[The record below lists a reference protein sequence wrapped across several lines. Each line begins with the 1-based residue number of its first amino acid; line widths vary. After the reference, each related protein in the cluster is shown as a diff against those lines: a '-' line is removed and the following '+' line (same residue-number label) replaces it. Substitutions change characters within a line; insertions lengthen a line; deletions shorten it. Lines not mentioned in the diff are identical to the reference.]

1 MNKVK
6 RSQTPKNRRCVK
18 CKWVFK
24 VKQNGKSRA
33 RLVACDYSQ
42 IRGVDFI
49 EKYSPIIHDISARIL
64 IIIMI
69 FHSLQGNLVDIETAS
84 LYGDLEEEVYMDCPE
99 GMVDID
105 KDEVLLLQSTISGLV
120 QSARQYCKKTTSI
133 LKNLGFTGDTVEPCL
148 FYRETEK
155 GKVYFGLYVD
165 DKGYYFCATTIEKFG
180 NQGKSSKYS
189 TR

>member
-64 IIIMI
+64 IITMI
-69 FHSLQGNLVDIETAS
+69 IYCLQGKLLDVETAL
-84 LYGDLEEEVYMDCPE
+84 LYGDLKEGVYMDCPE

-105 KDEVLLLQSTISGLV
+105 EDEILLLQSTYYLRPLTKYKAVLQESDQYSQRSGIYRRY
-120 QSARQYCKKTTSI
+120 SRS
-133 LKNLGFTGDTVEPCL
+133 L
-148 FYRETEK
+148 FVLPRNIK
-155 GKVYFGLYVD
+155 RKSLLW
-165 DKGYYFCATTIEKFG
+165 TIF
-180 NQGKSSKYS
+180 
-189 TR
+189 R